1 MPLVWHW
8 RMDFIWLN
16 IYLHAADIEHL
27 LSIIGQY
34 VNLLPTTVPE
44 RMQAFSSNSLWD
56 YTPSCD
62 KLAEEVKNIYIF
74 FSHIW
79 RQEKKSHELKL
90 IYHIYLLIQ
99 SLILHK
105 TS

>member
-16 IYLHAADIEHL
+16 IYLHAADIENL

-44 RMQAFSSNSLWD
+44 RMQVFSSNSLWD
-56 YTPSCD
+56 NTPSCVE
-62 KLAEEVKNIYIF
+62 LAEEVKNIYIF
-74 FSHIW
+74 LSYLEAGE
-79 RQEKKSHELKL
+79 EKS
-90 IYHIYLLIQ
+90 
-99 SLILHK
+99 
-105 TS
+105 